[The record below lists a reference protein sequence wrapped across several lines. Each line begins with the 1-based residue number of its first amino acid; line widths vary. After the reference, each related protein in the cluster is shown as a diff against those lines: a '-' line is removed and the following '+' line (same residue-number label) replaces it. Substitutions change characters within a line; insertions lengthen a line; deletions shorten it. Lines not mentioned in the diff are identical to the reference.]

1 MSLLDTVETNKQLE
15 NELDKI
21 VIEELRDIYHQAD
34 VKAFAVRAKL
44 HDSDKD
50 KELAPYNLYRIE
62 NRNLRKDMDTVRE
75 ALKQSRQEISDL
87 YANKTV
93 LLALIGEMFGV
104 ISHNSTEHQKDILTQ
119 TLKRELGDID
129 FARMNA
135 YKKRLGLG

>member
-15 NELDKI
+15 NTLDDIIMK
-21 VIEELRDIYHQAD
+21 ELREHYYQAD
-34 VKAFAVRAKL
+34 VKAFAIRAKL

-75 ALKQSRQEISDL
+75 ALKQSRQEISNL

-93 LLALIGEMFGV
+93 LLALIGDMLGV
-104 ISHNSTEHQKDILTQ
+104 ISHNSTESQKNILMQ

-129 FARMNA
+129 FARVKA
-135 YKKRLGLG
+135 FAKRLQ